1 MDKNTQQSPHWLVVV
16 RDISAIIAAIIIPVT
31 LAVSGNHINSTIKE
45 KEIRL
50 QYVEIAVDI
59 LKSKPTDETK
69 ALRDWSIL
77 VIQEY
82 SAIPF
87 STNAIYELQSQPL
100 PNASPLIDA
109 DGNKVFDRDGKQ
121 RYMRN

>member
-1 MDKNTQQSPHWLVVV
+1 MDKNTQQSPRWLVIV
-16 RDISAIIAAIIIPVT
+16 RDISAIIAAIVIPVT
-31 LAVSGNHINSTIKE
+31 LAISGNHINSTIKD

-50 QYVEIAVDI
+50 QYVGIAVDI

-82 SAIPF
+82 STIPF
-87 STNAIYELQSQPL
+87 STNAINELQSNPL
-100 PNASPLIDA
+100 PKASLLLDV
-109 DGNKVFDRDGKQ
+109 DGNKILDVDGNQ
-121 RYMRN
+121 IYMSN